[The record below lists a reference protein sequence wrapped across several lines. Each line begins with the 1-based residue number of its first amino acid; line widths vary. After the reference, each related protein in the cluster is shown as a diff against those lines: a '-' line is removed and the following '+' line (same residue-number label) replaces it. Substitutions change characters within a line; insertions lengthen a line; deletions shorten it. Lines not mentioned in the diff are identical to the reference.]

1 MGVSVWGW
9 WRLNTSYYCSSAFLA
24 VCWSIEGCRVQLV
37 LSVAQYFSSIFWML
51 RTNRFLAEVWCS
63 ICFGL
68 VNPAFVVWERVSEG
82 RKTKGNDATH
92 IPSSPKVLCYDA
104 ESFLVGP

>member
-1 MGVSVWGW
+1 MQGSTGAQRGPVLFKHILDIAYQPIPCRGVVFDLLW
-9 WRLNTSYYCSSAFLA
+9 
-24 VCWSIEGCRVQLV
+24 IDD
-37 LSVAQYFSSIFWML
+37 
-51 RTNRFLAEVWCS
+51 
-63 ICFGL
+63 
-68 VNPAFVVWERVSEG
+68 PAFVVWERVSEG